1 MEGCATS
8 PVGLSRQE
16 IPAHSADMSTVATK
30 PKATRPVRSRKRRP
44 AWMGFAKGKIIVRPN
59 VDLTKPTAPDGSL

>member
-1 MEGCATS
+1 
-8 PVGLSRQE
+8 
-16 IPAHSADMSTVATK
+16 MSTVATK

-44 AWMGFAKGKIIVRPN
+44 AWMGFAKGKIIVRPD